1 MSELRRNIVW
11 IASYPKSGNTWLR
24 FMLCSLLYGELHS
37 AAAVAQLAPDIHETG
52 DALDVSGPTLLV
64 KTHYLTARLPFI
76 ERTSAAV
83 YVVRDPVDVFTSNLH
98 YYGRRTGPA
107 PGSGEI
113 LTQYLEA
120 FIQHRGDPHWQRL
133 GMGSWDENVRSWLD
147 ERHGFPVLRVRYEEL
162 TSDPHQVCAELARWL
177 RPDSSAADIER
188 AVTNSSFGRLR
199 EIEAADIRQR
209 RVGIFYKPYLEP
221 SIAAGL
227 RFMRSGTVGDAR
239 ATLDSEQIARLR
251 APFRPLLEQ
260 LGYAPR

>member
-1 MSELRRNIVW
+1 MAELRRNIVW

-24 FMLCSLLYGELHS
+24 FMLCSLLYGELQS
-37 AAAVAQLAPDIHETG
+37 AAAVAQLAPDIHESG
-52 DALDVSGPTLLV
+52 AALDVSGPTLLV
-64 KTHYLTARLPFI
+64 KTHYLTAHLPFI
-76 ERTSAAV
+76 ERTAAAV

-98 YYGRRTGPA
+98 YYGRRTGHA
-107 PGSGEI
+107 PGSGEV

-120 FIQHRGDPHWQRL
+120 FIQHRG
-133 GMGSWDENVRSWLD
+133 MGSWDQNVRSWLE

-162 TSDPHQVCAELARWL
+162 TSDPHGVCAALARRL

-188 AVTNSSFGRLR
+188 AVTNSSFARLR
-199 EIEAADIRQR
+199 DIEAADIRHR

-260 LGYAPR
+260 LGYPSQ